1 MSKTVSTNDP
11 QKASGLNE
19 ARYDAQTL
27 REFAGSLL
35 VKAGMDEGIAANV
48 AEVLVDGDLL
58 GHTTHGLALLNPY
71 LQQIEQGGMTTKGE
85 IDILSDK
92 GAALLIDGHKLPGP
106 WLVNQAIDM
115 LLPRAR
121 EYGTATAVIRQSHHI
136 ACLASYLLR
145 AVRENMMIVLS
156 CSDPSGQSVAP
167 FGGTKAVFT
176 PNPIAIGIPAAS
188 PVLVDI
194 SASITTNGMS
204 GRLAKEGKQ
213 FDEEWLIDS
222 KGKPTKDPAVL
233 NQDPPGTILPLGGLS
248 VGHKGFG
255 LALLIE
261 ALTGGLAGHGR
272 ADQVKGWGATVFISL
287 YDPSAFGG
295 QDNFRRQMDWIADAC
310 RNNPP
315 REGSGA
321 VRMPGD
327 RGLAMYEQQMKEGVT
342 LHASIPPL
350 LQDAAGR
357 YDMPMPATR

>member
-1 MSKTVSTNDP
+1 MNQTANLAVQPT
-11 QKASGLNE
+11 GE
-19 ARYDAQTL
+19 RYDAEAL
-27 REFAGSLL
+27 REFARALL
-35 VKAGMDEGIAANV
+35 VAAGTSDDIARNV
-48 AEVLVDGDLL
+48 SDVLLDGDLL

-71 LQQIEQGGMTTKGE
+71 LQQIEQGKMSTQGSA
-85 IDILSDK
+85 DIVSDK
-92 GAALLIDGHKLPGP
+92 GASLLLDGRRLPGP

-121 EYGTATAVIRQSHHI
+121 QYGNATAVIRQSHHI

-145 AVRENMMIVLS
+145 AVRENMLIVLS

-167 FGGTKAVFT
+167 FGGTRAVFT
-176 PNPIAIGIPAAS
+176 PNPIAVGIPSAS
-188 PVLVDI
+188 PFLVDI

-213 FDEEWLIDS
+213 FEEEWLIDS
-222 KGKPTKDPAVL
+222 AGKPTRDPAVL
-233 NQDPPGTILPLGGLS
+233 SQEPPGTILPLGGLS

-272 ADQVKGWGATVFISL
+272 ADNVQGWGATVFVSL
-287 YDPSAFGG
+287 YDPAAFGG
-295 QDNFRRQMDWIADAC
+295 SDAFLRQMDWIADAC

-315 REGSGA
+315 REGFDN

-327 RGLAMYEQQMKEGVT
+327 RGLALYEQQKKNGVL
-342 LHASIPPL
+342 LHPSITPL
-350 LQDAAGR
+350 LQESAQTYGIG
-357 YDMPMPATR
+357 MPATL